1 MALFDAFSNLS
12 PDQTQGLLSAAA
24 ALLQAGGPSRI
35 PTSFGQ
41 ALGSGLQAF
50 QQGVQGA
57 QDRRAQQEQ
66 QRMNSR
72 LLGLRLQDAES
83 DIANQAASRARAQR
97 LQEFYQSGGGA
108 NIPQLPSMAPTIENA
123 QALQAAQSAAG
134 AGDLYSQ
141 RLNEAQRLRTAGF
154 GPEADAVELQALKF
168 REEFDQTPRTGVDEQ
183 GKPFQYVVGKGGTV
197 RRLDGILPRDELK
210 LMNLGGREVA
220 YNPFA
225 LASGQEFT
233 RTASPDAML
242 TDRRLREQ
250 NMIAREANQIA
261 QGQKVATNSTALRK
275 EFDDLPEVKNYKQ
288 ALPAYSAIVDAAK
301 RNTPQA
307 DINLVYGIAKLYDP
321 TSVVREGE
329 YNTVANSPNIP
340 DRIKGYAQYLTN
352 GGKLTPQVKKQILDE
367 ATGRIGS
374 YENEY
379 VATRNNY
386 TDIAARSGADP
397 SLLFPSGF
405 KPAAEKAQASNQKK
419 ISLADI
425 AATARASGRT
435 TAEVTAAARAKG
447 YIIGDR

>member
-24 ALLQAGGPSRI
+24 ALLQAGGPSRT

-197 RRLDGILPRDELK
+197 RRLDGILPRDEMK
-210 LMNLGGREVA
+210 LVNLGGREVA

-225 LASGQEFT
+225 LAAGQSFA
-233 RTASPDAML
+233 RTASPDAMVS
-242 TDRRLREQ
+242 
-250 NMIAREANQIA
+250 A
-261 QGQKVATNSTALRK
+261 STARRGQ
-275 EFDDLPEVKNYKQ
+275 DLSFQ
-288 ALPAYSAIVDAAK
+288 TAGL
-301 RNTPQA
+301 
-307 DINLVYGIAKLYDP
+307 
-321 TSVVREGE
+321 
-329 YNTVANSPNIP
+329 
-340 DRIKGYAQYLTN
+340 DR
-352 GGKLTPQVKKQILDE
+352 
-367 ATGRIGS
+367 
-374 YENEY
+374 
-379 VATRNNY
+379 
-386 TDIAARSGADP
+386 AARAQ
-397 SLLFPSGF
+397 
-405 KPAAEKAQASNQKK
+405 AEKAPTEFQGKSAAYGLRAQEADRILNSLQGQYSPAAINSKLAVQETPLIGGALGAATNFALSDADQQAEQAQRDFVNAVLRQESGAAIGQSEFRNAQRQYFPQPGDSENVITQKARNRQLAIQGLQSNAGRARMTATESIAQNAPRAPLKGQIVDGYRFKGGDPSNQANWEKQ
-419 ISLADI
+419 
-425 AATARASGRT
+425 
-435 TAEVTAAARAKG
+435 
-447 YIIGDR
+447 